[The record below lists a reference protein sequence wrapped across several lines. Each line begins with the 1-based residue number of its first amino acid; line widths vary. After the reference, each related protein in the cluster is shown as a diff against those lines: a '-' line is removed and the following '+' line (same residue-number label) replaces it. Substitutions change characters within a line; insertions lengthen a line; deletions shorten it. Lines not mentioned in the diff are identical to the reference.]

1 MAVDSR
7 NLIQGPA
14 AIYYGAFGT
23 VEPTDI
29 NTTPGTGWTDLGG
42 TKEGLT
48 VAFNTEWAPLTVDQ
62 VLDEIGATK
71 SGRSVSAATSLA
83 EATLAN
89 LARAINNPAPT
100 GGKLSLA
107 SNIDAFKSEYGAIIV
122 DGIAPEGMRRRI
134 IIRKTLST
142 ENVEMAYKKDD
153 QTVIPVT
160 FSSYFVSSS
169 ISPIEIID
177 EPSAA

>member
-1 MAVDSR
+1 MAVNSK

-14 AIYYGAFGT
+14 AIYYGAFGAT
-23 VEPTDI
+23 EPT
-29 NTTPGTGWTDLGG
+29 TLTEAPGTGWTDLGG

-48 VAFNTEWAPLTVDQ
+48 ISFETEWSALTVDQ
-62 VLDEIGATK
+62 VLDEVGATK
-71 SGRSVSAATSLA
+71 TGRTVSAATSLA
-83 EATLAN
+83 EATLEN

-100 GGKLSLA
+100 GGVLEIA
-107 SNIDAFKSEYGAIIV
+107 SNIDAFQPVYGAVLV
-122 DGIAPEGMRRRI
+122 DGVAPGGKRRRI

-160 FSSYFVSSS
+160 FKSYYVSAS
-169 ISPIEIID
+169 ISPIKVID
-177 EPSAA
+177 DITV

>member
-14 AIYYGAFGT
+14 AIYYGAFGAT
-23 VEPTDI
+23 EPT
-29 NTTPGTGWTDLGG
+29 TLATAPGVGWTDLGG

-48 VAFNTEWAPLTVDQ
+48 LAINTEWSKLTVDQ

-83 EATLAN
+83 EATLEN
-89 LARAINNPAPT
+89 LARAINNPAPS
-100 GGKLSLA
+100 GGILELA
-107 SNIDAFKSEYGAIIV
+107 SNIDAFQANYGAILV
-122 DGIAPEGMRRRI
+122 DGVAPGGKRRRV
-134 IIRKTLST
+134 IIRKVLST

-160 FSSYFVSSS
+160 FSSFYVSAS
-169 ISPIEIID
+169 ISPIKIID
-177 EPSAA
+177 DITV